1 MTLTGPENTNLNA
14 IILAGGDGT
23 RLASLTRKITGRN
36 TPKQFCP
43 LIDGETLFDQTRRR
57 LSLAVPPDQTL
68 ILLSE
73 PQEQFYKPLLCDTA
87 ERNLVIQ
94 PRNRGTAVAILYALF
109 RLIRQGRRENVAIFP
124 CDHYV
129 SDDQRFMVHV
139 EAASSV
145 VAEFPERLLLLG
157 IPADKPETQYG
168 WIEPAQPL
176 DFDLMN
182 IGPAFYIGRF
192 WEKPSSDV
200 AKNLWREGFFWNSF
214 VMVGRIAAF
223 LDLFARALPQLYISF
238 AQLSLLFGTPRERE
252 TIVQLYDN
260 IPFVSFSDKVL
271 TEFSTECLVLP
282 VRNVVWS
289 DLGEPSRVISTIAQL
304 GLHPKWLA
312 A

>member
-1 MTLTGPENTNLNA
+1 MSVAKAEKTNLNA

-23 RLASLTRKITGRN
+23 RLASLTHKITGRD

-43 LIDGETLFDQTRRR
+43 LIGGATLFEQTRRR
-57 LSLAVPPDQTL
+57 VSLVIPADQTL

-73 PQEQFYKPLLCDTA
+73 PQERFYKPLTYDTA
-87 ERNLVIQ
+87 ERNLIIQ
-94 PRNRGTAVAILYALF
+94 PRNRGTAAAILYALF
-109 RLIRQGRRENVAIFP
+109 RLIRQGRTGTVVLFP

-129 SDDQRFMVHV
+129 SNDQRFMVHV
-139 EAASSV
+139 KAASSV

-157 IPADKPETQYG
+157 IPADKPESQYG

-182 IGPAFYIGRF
+182 IGPAFRIGRF

-200 AKNLWREGFFWNSF
+200 AESLWKKGFFWNSF

-238 AQLSLLFGTPRERE
+238 AQLFSLFGTSCERE

-260 IPFVSFSDKVL
+260 IPSVSFSDKVL

-282 VRNVVWS
+282 VRNVLWS
-289 DLGEPSRVISTIAQL
+289 DLGEPSRVVSIIAQL